1 MTGQGTKSRDNSTA
15 RARGAQRAS
24 SDASAS
30 ATEALRSTAEQ
41 VTERI
46 KDKAGELKQ
55 QAKET
60 AHDVRQRARSAVDQQ
75 KHAAVGQVE
84 GIAHALRTA
93 SDELR
98 DQGQPMVAEY
108 SRYAA
113 EGLESMAQS
122 LDRREVGEFVEN
134 IEQFARE
141 RPVAFIGGAMVAGFA
156 LARFMKSS
164 SARHNR
170 PSERSY
176 EPRPATHGAAASP
189 AGATTTPGVWTPN
202 TTSPRAGG

>member
-1 MTGQGTKSRDNSTA
+1 MTGQGKSRADSTSGA
-15 RARGAQRAS
+15 GAAERAR

-46 KDKAGELKQ
+46 KEKAGELKQ

-60 AHDVRQRARSAVDQQ
+60 AHDVGQRARSAVDEQ

-141 RPVAFIGGAMVAGFA
+141 RPVVFIGGAMVAGFA

-164 SARHNR
+164 SARHDR
-170 PSERSY
+170 RADRSY
-176 EPRPATHGAAASP
+176 EPGPTTHGATASP
-189 AGATTTPGVWTPN
+189 AGATTAAGVWTPN

>member
-1 MTGQGTKSRDNSTA
+1 MRVAPIQLPEH
-15 RARGAQRAS
+15 GAAERAS
-24 SDASAS
+24 SDSSAS
-30 ATEALRSTAEQ
+30 APEALRSTAEQ

-46 KDKAGELKQ
+46 KDKASELKQ

-60 AHDVRQRARSAVDQQ
+60 AQDVRQRARSAADQQ
-75 KHAAVGQVE
+75 KHAAVGRVE

-98 DQGQPMVAEY
+98 DQGQPIVAEY

-122 LDRREVGEFVEN
+122 LDRRQVGDFVN
-134 IEQFARE
+134 GIEQFARE

-164 SARHNR
+164 SGRRSPA
-170 PSERSY
+170 ERRD

-202 TTSPRAGG
+202 TASPRAGG

>member
-1 MTGQGTKSRDNSTA
+1 MTSTGKSPSDSAYKTS
-15 RARGAQRAS
+15 GAQRAS
-24 SDASAS
+24 SGASGS
-30 ATEALRSTAEQ
+30 ATAALRSMAEQ
-41 VTERI
+41 VTEQV
-46 KDKAGELKQ
+46 KEKAGELKQ

-60 AHDVRQRARSAVDQQ
+60 ADEVRDRARSLAEQR
-75 KHAAVGQVE
+75 KHAAVGRVE

-113 EGLESMAQS
+113 EGLESMARS
-122 LDRREVGEFVEN
+122 LDRREVGDFVGGV
-134 IEQFARE
+134 EQFARE
-141 RPVAFIGGAMVAGFA
+141 RPVAFLGGAMVAGFA

-164 SARHNR
+164 SARRDQVTDRGH
-170 PSERSY
+170 
-176 EPRPATHGAAASP
+176 EPRPTTHGAAASP

-202 TTSPRAGG
+202 TTSPGAGG

>member
-1 MTGQGTKSRDNSTA
+1 MTGQAKNPSDSPNRVG
-15 RARGAQRAS
+15 GAQRAS
-24 SDASAS
+24 SDASGS
-30 ATEALRSTAEQ
+30 APEALRSTAEQ

-46 KDKAGELKQ
+46 KDKAGEFKQ

-60 AHDVRQRARSAVDQQ
+60 AHEMRDPARSAVDQQ

-164 SARHNR
+164 SGRNR
-170 PSERSY
+170 PSERRH
-176 EPRPATHGAAASP
+176 EARPTTHGAAASP

>member
-1 MTGQGTKSRDNSTA
+1 MTSTGKSRSDSA
-15 RARGAQRAS
+15 YKAGGAQRAS
-24 SDASAS
+24 SDGSGS

-41 VTERI
+41 VSEQV
-46 KDKAGELKQ
+46 KEKAGELKQ
-55 QAKET
+55 QA
-60 AHDVRQRARSAVDQQ
+60 AHEVRERARSLADEQ
-75 KHAAVGQVE
+75 KHAAVGRVE

-202 TTSPRAGG
+202 TNSPRAGG

>member
-1 MTGQGTKSRDNSTA
+1 MTGQGKSRADSTF
-15 RARGAQRAS
+15 GAGAAQCTS

-46 KDKAGELKQ
+46 KEKAGELKQ

-60 AHDVRQRARSAVDQQ
+60 AHDVRQRARSAVDEQ
-75 KHAAVGQVE
+75 KHVAVGRVE

-122 LDRREVGEFVEN
+122 LDRRDVGDVVQSV
-134 IEQFARE
+134 EQFARE
-141 RPVAFIGGAMVAGFA
+141 RPVAFLSGAMVAGFA

-164 SARHNR
+164 SVRR
-170 PSERSY
+170 DRRVDRSD
-176 EPRPATHGAAASP
+176 EPRPAPAATP
-189 AGATTTPGVWTPN
+189 AGDTTTPGVRTPD
-202 TTSPRAGG
+202 TTASGAHG